1 MHLVHIARPP
11 RPPHSPTAHAQ
22 PTEPADCIRSF
33 VFWANLA
40 AQEASGDAAASTS
53 PGRVVQRLQGSSE
66 SQTHL
71 FAVVDGDSTL
81 GEVSELGLP
90 LIPSVEPSPELDYLG
105 FIHIS
110 LPLLEERE
118 AAEIECVLC
127 DLPLPGE
134 QLDEEGRKV
143 AEWMGAKALELARKL
158 GRTVAH
164 VGLLHPPGAD
174 PDYDA
179 MGSIYRELGFTQRH
193 AEHQLVMDIP
203 ESPVAALLPAG
214 ITARVWPDYD
224 IPEGYLN
231 EVMRL
236 LSLASTDAETG
247 DLTVEPIVWTRAR
260 LREAHSRLRSRRGH
274 TLLIALTAEDGSI
287 LALTEMARHED
298 ANPEVCE
305 WTLTVT
311 DRPHRRRGLAQL
323 AKLTA
328 LHEVADYW
336 PRVRRCYCSVAA
348 KDAAMNAIY
357 RSLGA
362 RELSR
367 SSAWELRLRD

>member
-1 MHLVHIARPP
+1 VHLVHIARPP
-11 RPPHSPTAHAQ
+11 HSASIDAR

-66 SQTHL
+66 SQTYL
-71 FAVVDGDSTL
+71 FAVVDGNSTL

-90 LIPSVEPSPELDYLG
+90 LIPAVEPSPELDYLG

-110 LPLLEERE
+110 LSLLEERD

-127 DLPLPGE
+127 DFPLPGE
-134 QLDEEGRKV
+134 PLDGKGQKV
-143 AEWMGAKALELARKL
+143 AEWMGTKALELARQL

-164 VGLLHPPGAD
+164 VGLLHPPGTD

-179 MGSIYRELGFTQRH
+179 MGSIYRELGFTQKH

-224 IPEGYLN
+224 IPEDFIN

-236 LSLASTDAETG
+236 LSLASKDAETG
-247 DLTVEPIVWTRAR
+247 DLTVEPIVWTRTR
-260 LREAHSRLRSRRGH
+260 LREAHSRLRSRRGY
-274 TLLIALTAEDGSI
+274 TLLVALTAEEGNI
-287 LALTEMARHED
+287 LTLAELARHED

-323 AKLTA
+323 TKLTA
-328 LHEVADYW
+328 LHEVARYW
-336 PRVRRCYCSVAA
+336 PQTRRCYCSVAA
-348 KDAAMNAIY
+348 KDEAMNAIY
-357 RSLGA
+357 RGLGA

-367 SSAWELRLRD
+367 SSAWELFLSD

>member
-11 RPPHSPTAHAQ
+11 RPPHSASVDAR

-40 AQEASGDAAASTS
+40 AQEASSDAAASTS

-66 SQTHL
+66 SQTYL
-71 FAVVDGDSTL
+71 FAVVDGNSTL

-90 LIPSVEPSPELDYLG
+90 LIPAVEPSPELDYLG

-110 LPLLEERE
+110 LPLLEDHD

-134 QLDEEGRKV
+134 PLDGKGQKV
-143 AEWMGAKALELARKL
+143 AEWMGTSPRELARQL
-158 GRTVAH
+158 GRSVAH
-164 VGLLHPPGAD
+164 VGLLPPPGAD

-179 MGSIYRELGFTQRH
+179 MGSIYRELGFTQKH

-224 IPEGYLN
+224 IPEDFIN

-236 LSLASTDAETG
+236 LSLASKDAETG
-247 DLTVEPIVWTRAR
+247 DLTVEPIVWTRTR

-274 TLLIALTAEDGSI
+274 TLLVALTAEEGNI
-287 LALTEMARHED
+287 LTLAELARHED

-328 LHEVADYW
+328 LHEVARYW
-336 PRVRRCYCSVAA
+336 PQTRRCYCSVAA
-348 KDAAMNAIY
+348 KDEAMNAIY
-357 RSLGA
+357 RGLGA

-367 SSAWELRLRD
+367 SSVWELFLSD